1 MITILVVLI
10 AAAIGLAIALFLQS
24 GTNEKLVVE
33 NSKLK
38 NDNSALRVENST
50 YQTKISILNAQVKNI
65 NDICAS
71 LENKYGLINAEN
83 RKLESELNKFK
94 RPVDPKTGKF
104 LKTKPEPEQKKVV
117 LKKRLEEAFM

>member
-24 GTNEKLVVE
+24 GTNEKLQVE

-38 NDNSALRVENST
+38 NENST
-50 YQTKISILNAQVKNI
+50 QQTKISILNAQVKNR

-83 RKLESELNKFK
+83 RKLEAELKKFK

-117 LKKRLEEAFM
+117 LKKRLEEAFV